1 MEYLKMTPF
10 HAWNEYTDEVRKI
23 VDEYGA
29 MRDRYESIFGDK
41 SLERVMQPDP
51 IDTTLEAY
59 LDFTDELEQAIEDN
73 KPLRQADPE
82 IWKSIIF

>member
-1 MEYLKMTPF
+1 MNFLDMTPSEAF
-10 HAWNEYTDEVRKI
+10 EEYMEEARKI

-51 IDTTLEAY
+51 FDTSLEAY

>member
-1 MEYLKMTPF
+1 MTPF
-10 HAWNEYTDEVRKI
+10 QAWNKLMETVRKI
-23 VDEYGA
+23 VEEYGA

-51 IDTTLEAY
+51 MDTSLEAY
-59 LDFTDELEQAIEDN
+59 LNFTDELEQAIEDN